1 MTRPDHTTRY
11 SDSAVRQA
19 RFGAL
24 PERIAYDDMVEVKA
38 ASQRGPGRDSG
49 HPEVRDFLTCL
60 AWDLAL

>member
-1 MTRPDHTTRY
+1 M
-11 SDSAVRQA
+11 RQA